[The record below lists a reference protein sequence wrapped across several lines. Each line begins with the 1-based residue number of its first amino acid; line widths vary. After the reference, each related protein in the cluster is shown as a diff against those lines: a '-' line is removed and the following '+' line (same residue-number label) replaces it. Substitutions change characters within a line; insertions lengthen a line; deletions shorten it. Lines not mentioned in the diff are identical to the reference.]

1 MNLPQVSRCPLP
13 LTRLPVNLGDGQ
25 IYQLPN
31 RHTYRI
37 IPYELWD
44 INPFGSAVQEGQ
56 LTYLETEL
64 TDYYQTSA
72 QY

>member
-1 MNLPQVSRCPLP
+1 MEF
-13 LTRLPVNLGDGQ
+13 
-25 IYQLPN
+25 
-31 RHTYRI
+31 